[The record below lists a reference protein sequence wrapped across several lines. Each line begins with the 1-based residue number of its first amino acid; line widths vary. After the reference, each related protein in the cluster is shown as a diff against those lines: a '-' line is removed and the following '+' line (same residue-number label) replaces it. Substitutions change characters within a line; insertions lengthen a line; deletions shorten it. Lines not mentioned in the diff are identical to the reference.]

1 MFKKSWIMPIAVI
14 AGLSVN
20 AGMPAMAQPAAHQA
34 SMGNMG
40 GDMGSMS
47 AMFKSLALTPDQK
60 LKFAQLMKNMAT
72 EALPQR
78 EKALEIQNKLMDAL
92 TSEGKVT
99 EETLKSIMEEG
110 SALQQSMKSAQVKV
124 FLGMRDI
131 LTSDQIKK
139 LRQEY
144 EQQKVVIEKQID
156 VLKQLQKKAAEYK

>member
-20 AGMPAMAQPAAHQA
+20 AGMPAMAQPAAHQV
-34 SMGNMG
+34 SM

-60 LKFAQLMKNMAT
+60 SKFAQLMMNMVSEVA
-72 EALPQR
+72 PQR
-78 EKALEIQNKLMDAL
+78 EKALEIQDKLMNAL

-99 EETLKSIMEEG
+99 EETLKPIIEED
-110 SALQQSMKSAQVKV
+110 SALQQSMKTAQVKL
-124 FLGMRDI
+124 FMGMRDI
-131 LTSDQIKK
+131 LTPDQLKK

-144 EQQKVVIEKQID
+144 EQQKMAREKQLD
-156 VLKQLQKKAAEYK
+156 VLKQLQKKAAEHK